1 VVGETV
7 VIIIEDVGAAVG
19 ETEVGEELGDLVAV
33 GEDVGAAVA
42 VGEDIGAV
50 VGETLVVEDVGA
62 AVRGGDGGRC

>member
-33 GEDVGAAVA
+33 GEDVG
-42 VGEDIGAV
+42 
-50 VGETLVVEDVGA
+50 VGETEVGA
-62 AVRGGDGGRC
+62 DAGRSDSGR